1 MPGVSALVLRD
12 VQLGPAPSWW
22 PPAPGWWLLVLAL
35 LVLLAGLALWQ
46 LLLWRR
52 RRQWQQH
59 FDAAIAQAGSPLQRV
74 QQASELLR
82 RAALAQQP
90 DAASL
95 AGEAWQ
101 CWLAQGVRK
110 VDARALQLLA
120 EGGYRRQL
128 DQQQADLACALARQ
142 RFIAVMVG
150 R

>member
-1 MPGVSALVLRD
+1 MPALSALVLRD

-22 PPAPGWWLLVLAL
+22 PPAPGWWLLALAL
-35 LVLLAGLALWQ
+35 LVLFVGLALWQ

-52 RRQWQQH
+52 RWQWRQH

-82 RAALAQQP
+82 RAALARQP

-95 AGEAWQ
+95 DGQAWQ
-101 CWLAQGVRK
+101 RWLARGVRK
-110 VDARALQLLA
+110 VDARAVQLLA
-120 EGGYRRQL
+120 EGGYRREL
-128 DQQQADLACALARQ
+128 DEQQAGLACALARR
-142 RFIAVMVG
+142 RFIALMVS